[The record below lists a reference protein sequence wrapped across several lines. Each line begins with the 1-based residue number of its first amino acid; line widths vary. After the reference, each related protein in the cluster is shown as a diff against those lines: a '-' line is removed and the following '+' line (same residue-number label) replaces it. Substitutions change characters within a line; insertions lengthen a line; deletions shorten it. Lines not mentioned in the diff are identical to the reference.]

1 MNPGGRARRLADGDA
16 TAVDILLCCLI
27 PLAQRNAA
35 VEVVCA
41 EKNEDCFRIIGFYLD
56 NLFFFQT
63 VFFVVYVYIIFIKID
78 FSHIIT

>member
-41 EKNEDCFRIIGFYLD
+41 ETNEDCFRIIGMGR
-56 NLFFFQT
+56 NWA
-63 VFFVVYVYIIFIKID
+63 
-78 FSHIIT
+78 

>member
-1 MNPGGRARRLADGDA
+1 MNSGGRVRRLADGDA

-41 EKNEDCFRIIGFYLD
+41 EKNEDCFRIIGMGR
-56 NLFFFQT
+56 NWA
-63 VFFVVYVYIIFIKID
+63 
-78 FSHIIT
+78 